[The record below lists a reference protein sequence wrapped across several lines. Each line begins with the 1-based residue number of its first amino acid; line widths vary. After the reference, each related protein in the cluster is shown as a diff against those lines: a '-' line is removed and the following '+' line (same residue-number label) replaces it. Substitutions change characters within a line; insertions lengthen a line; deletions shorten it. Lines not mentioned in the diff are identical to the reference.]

1 MQAARIALETATA
14 AFQSDL
20 AACHSLTRDRRQFD
34 QGTVGATVLDTGA
47 DALPGAAD
55 DDAVAAGG
63 AGLAYL

>member
-1 MQAARIALETATA
+1 VQTARIALETSTA

-20 AACHSLTRDRRQFD
+20 AACHSLARDRRQFD
-34 QGTVGATVLDTGA
+34 KETVGAAVLNAGA

-55 DDAVAAGG
+55 DDADAAGG